1 MKLFVKLMAF
11 VVVLALAGPFFLKG
25 PDGQPFWKLPTKTA
39 DFKALAGRA
48 VPEPLKDTTVEVYK
62 WQDANGQ
69 WHYGEAPP
77 DSGEFNLMEIDTSI
91 NAVDVEPPVSF
102 AQESPEAESPAGENV
117 MPSPHIS
124 PLIPIP
130 DPEATR
136 QLLDDV
142 KAIQELADERARQLE
157 AISRDN

>member
-1 MKLFVKLMAF
+1 MKLFVKLMVF
-11 VVVLALAGPFFLKG
+11 VVVLALAGPFFLRG
-25 PDGQPFWKLPTKTA
+25 PDGQAFWKLPTKTA
-39 DFKALAGRA
+39 DFNALARRA

-62 WQDANGQ
+62 WQDTNGQ

-91 NAVDVEPPVSF
+91 NAVEVEPPVSF
-102 AQESPEAESPAGENV
+102 ALEAPEADPLAGENV

-124 PLIPIP
+124 PLIPLP

-142 KAIQELADERARQLE
+142 KAIQELADDRARQLE
-157 AISRDN
+157 AVSRDN